1 MTMDNIACVKRVP
14 AEWAQMEL
22 SSSTPFVEL
31 SLEERHQA
39 AVGVYQDA
47 LLKQPLAQ
55 DEVPMPTRWSTCCKW
70 YRNPLSCLYDFGQSS
85 K

>member
-22 SSSTPFVEL
+22 SPQHPFVEL

-39 AVGVYQDA
+39 AVGVYQDGPVKA
-47 LLKQPLAQ
+47 T
-55 DEVPMPTRWSTCCKW
+55 V
-70 YRNPLSCLYDFGQSS
+70 SS
-85 K
+85 RMKCQCQLDGLHVASGTAIH